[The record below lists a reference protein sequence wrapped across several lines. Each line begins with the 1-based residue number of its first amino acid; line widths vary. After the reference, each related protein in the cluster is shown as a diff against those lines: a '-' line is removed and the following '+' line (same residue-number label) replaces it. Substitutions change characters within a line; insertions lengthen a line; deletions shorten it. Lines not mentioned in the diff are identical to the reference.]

1 MKTTLPRFENRTP
14 AAATLALTGKATANV
29 GALAYGEEV
38 FLIVRANVT
47 KVAHG
52 EARVNGADVFARQ
65 HTLKADACQLVE
77 LEDGKRLLAEAEAL
91 ADERFG
97 VPNLFNQDDGPSID
111 D

>member
-14 AAATLALTGKATANV
+14 AAATLALSGKATANV

-47 KVAHG
+47 LVGHG
-52 EARVNGADVFARQ
+52 EARVNGADVFARK
-65 HTLKADACQLVE
+65 HTLKADACQLLDADE
-77 LEDGKRLLAEAEAL
+77 GKRMLAEAEML

-97 VPNLFNQDDGPSID
+97 VPNLFSQGDPPAEP
-111 D
+111 